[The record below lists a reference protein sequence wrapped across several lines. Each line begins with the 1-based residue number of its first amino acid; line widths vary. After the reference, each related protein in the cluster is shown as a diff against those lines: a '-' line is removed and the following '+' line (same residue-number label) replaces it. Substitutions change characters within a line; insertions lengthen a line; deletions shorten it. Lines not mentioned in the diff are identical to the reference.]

1 MFPRN
6 LVHSAYRI
14 MHGPRRQIMHYQFTF
29 FDHFLFEH
37 ETHQL
42 RCDAN
47 TFASAPICGKGT
59 CLLVRLLSYSVVC
72 DARSSPNEHHQY
84 SFYFQYCPTS
94 FPSLFCIYERTYL
107 SCRTSLSSLSYLP
120 RKIVE
125 VGSRT

>member
-29 FDHFLFEH
+29 LDHFLFEH
-37 ETHQL
+37 GTHHATM
-42 RCDAN
+42 RREHFCIEV
-47 TFASAPICGKGT
+47 PICGKGV

-72 DARSSPNEHHQY
+72 DARLMSITNIHS
-84 SFYFQYCPTS
+84 YFLYRPIS
-94 FPSLFCIYERTYL
+94 FPSLSCIYKCTYL